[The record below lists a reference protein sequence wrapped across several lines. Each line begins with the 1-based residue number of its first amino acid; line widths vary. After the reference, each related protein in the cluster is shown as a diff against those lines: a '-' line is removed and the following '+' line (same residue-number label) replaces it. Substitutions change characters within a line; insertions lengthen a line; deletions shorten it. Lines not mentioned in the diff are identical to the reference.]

1 MSVVLDEHG
10 RAVTFNRATGD
21 VLVCSVPTALENV
34 ANGGGIWVHGA
45 TGEPWDGV
53 KVVAPVPAPEPVP
66 PVFDLNLSQEDVL
79 PLPAEDQPAP
89 VEPEVDELAPF
100 RTESGDSP
108 EKLAKIEAEVDD
120 EQARLDAAPAPEPVV
135 APKPARERK
144 PVDPEKVAVMAQL
157 DAAGI
162 KYFKG
167 ADLAKLKS
175 LLPA

>member
-1 MSVVLDEHG
+1 MTLV
-10 RAVTFNRATGD
+10 RAEKQCFIGHLREAGEVFEYEGPPASW
-21 VLVCSVPTALENV
+21 LVPV
-34 ANGGGIWVHGA
+34 
-45 TGEPWDGV
+45 DGSP
-53 KVVAPVPAPEPVP
+53 AVPA
-66 PVFDLNLSQEDVL
+66 S
-79 PLPAEDQPAP
+79 A
-89 VEPEVDELAPF
+89 PEVDELAPF
-100 RTESGDSP
+100 RTESGGSP

-135 APKPARERK
+135 VAKPARERK